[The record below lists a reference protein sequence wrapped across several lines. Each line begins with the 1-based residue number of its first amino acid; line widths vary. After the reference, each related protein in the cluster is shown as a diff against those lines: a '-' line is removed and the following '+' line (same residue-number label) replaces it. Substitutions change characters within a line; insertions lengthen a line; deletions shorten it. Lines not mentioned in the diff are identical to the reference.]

1 MNRIVFGITF
11 FLLSF
16 SLTSAP
22 CPFKSF
28 DKNGGA
34 LIIQDAN
41 SSQIV
46 TQCGDVKKSYKYAST
61 IKLLTTAAALS
72 LLGRDYYFRTKFL
85 FFPTTKVLTVI
96 SSGDPSMVIE
106 QLGVVAKELK
116 NRGVTTIDQIE
127 LIAPDWNGVIEQE
140 QSGAG
145 RGDRAYQAPL
155 SPLSLNF
162 NTVAIS
168 VIPAKKGAKPKVSM
182 ATPKSVFSIDN
193 RAVSV
198 AGSGNS
204 LVISTT
210 TKKNQTVV
218 TIRGTI
224 GINRKKPVVAYRRIY
239 YPSYHYVRT
248 LLTLMGNKMVPV
260 EIVNKDRSVSNKG
273 VIVYT
278 HKSRPLHDI
287 LTDMNRYS
295 NNFIAETV
303 AATIGIKKSKNPKNG
318 IAEIKKFIKKRYG
331 FQPNIINGSGL
342 GNGPSNL
349 LLPTH
354 IMTILSTEWQDKWRA
369 TDYFSTLPVYGETG
383 TMSRAPRT
391 ASQGNIRAKTGTLS
405 GSSAASGV
413 FRGKNGKLYIFTL
426 ILSNSSVRRL
436 TTTRN
441 EILSQLTTLF

>member
-1 MNRIVFGITF
+1 MNRILLGITF
-11 FLLSF
+11 FLFSF
-16 SLTSAP
+16 SITALP

-28 DKNGGA
+28 EKNGGA

-41 SSQIV
+41 SSHIV

-72 LLGRDYYFRTKFL
+72 LLGRDYHFRTKFI
-85 FFPTTKVLTVI
+85 FFPSTKLLTVI
-96 SSGDPSMVIE
+96 SSGDPSLVIE
-106 QLGVVAKELK
+106 QMSIIAKELK
-116 NRGVTTIDQIE
+116 NRGVTTIDRIKV
-127 LIAPDWNGVIEQE
+127 IAPDWNGVTEQE
-140 QSGAG
+140 QVGAG
-145 RGDRAYQAPL
+145 KGDRAYQAPL

-162 NTVAIS
+162 NTVAVS
-168 VIPAKKGAKPKVSM
+168 VIPAKKGGKPLVSM
-182 ATPKSVFSIDN
+182 AIPSSVFIIDN
-193 RAVSV
+193 EAVTVSG
-198 AGSGNS
+198 AGKSIH
-204 LVISTT
+204 ISTHSKD
-210 TKKNQTVV
+210 KKTVV
-218 TIRGTI
+218 KISGSI
-224 GINRKKPVVAYRRIY
+224 GVNRKKPAVAYRRIY
-239 YPSYHYVRT
+239 HPAHHYFYT
-248 LLTLMGNKMVPV
+248 LLSLMNHKMVPI
-260 EIVNKDRSVSNKG
+260 EIADATTPADEKG
-273 VIVYT
+273 AIVYT

-318 IAEIKKFIKKRYG
+318 IAEIKKFIEKRYG

-349 LLPTH
+349 ILPTQ
-354 IMTILSTEWQDKWRA
+354 IMTILRTEWQNKWRA

-383 TMSRAPRT
+383 TMGRAPRT
-391 ASQGNIRAKTGTLS
+391 SSVGNIRAKTGTLS

-441 EILSQLTTLF
+441 DILSQLTKIF